1 MKREAVVTKHLK
13 AVVLTLAVSTALVGC
28 AGKIKYPSYYT
39 LNLPAPPDP
48 PAAEGVRAS
57 LAIREFRS
65 PAYLRRGA
73 IVYKTSPEQIGFY
86 NYDRWAVDP
95 RDFVTNA
102 VADHLRASGTFTQVK
117 LYDGRADIDYVLSG
131 RLERLEE
138 VDYDG
143 GVKVQ
148 VAISAQMTRVAT
160 GETVWSNEAT
170 EVGTVAQRDVPAVVS
185 EMSRT
190 MERTID
196 KLLTPAPSAMA
207 K

>member
-1 MKREAVVTKHLK
+1 MKREVVVTKHLM
-13 AVVLTLAVSTALVGC
+13 AVVFTLAASIALVGC
-28 AGKIKYPSYYT
+28 ASKIKYPSYYT

-48 PAAEGVRAS
+48 PAADGVRAS
-57 LAIREFRS
+57 VAIREFRS
-65 PAYLRRGA
+65 PAYLRQGA
-73 IVYKTSPEQIGFY
+73 IVYKSSPQQIGFY

-102 VADHLRASGTFTQVK
+102 VVDRLRASGTFAQVK
-117 LYDGRADIDYVLSG
+117 QYDGRADMDYVLSG

-160 GETVWSNEAT
+160 GETVWRNEAA
-170 EVGTVAQRDVPAVVS
+170 EVGTVAQRNVPAVVS
-185 EMSRT
+185 EMNRT
-190 MERTID
+190 MERTIE
-196 KLLTPAPSAMA
+196 KLLTPSPGAMA
-207 K
+207 E

>member
-1 MKREAVVTKHLK
+1 MKREAVVKKHLL
-13 AVVLTLAVSTALVGC
+13 AVVFTLAVSTALVGC

-57 LAIREFRS
+57 VAIREFRS

-73 IVYKTSPEQIGFY
+73 IVYKSSPEEIGFY

-102 VADHLRASGTFTQVK
+102 VADRLRASGTFTQVK

-160 GETVWSNEAT
+160 GETVWSNEAI

-196 KLLTPAPSAMA
+196 KLLTPAPAAVA